1 MCIRDRVK
9 GENVM
14 LGYWN
19 NQKETEKVLIDGWLH
34 TGDIGVFEK
43 NFLKITDRKKDILIT
58 PGGDNISPI
67 KIENDLLN
75 FKSGENIG
83 FIVKSGCDFISPI
96 SHPSNL
102 IIGIGVSA
110 IGTSSVT
117 YKSAV
122 FKENDEF
129 ASAQGF
135 FTHVYVNRT
144 TQKASPISKEF
155 REKLNE
161 IFKP

>member
-1 MCIRDRVK
+1 M
-9 GENVM
+9 N
-14 LGYWN
+14 L
-19 NQKETEKVLIDGWLH
+19 WL
-34 TGDIGVFEK
+34 
-43 NFLKITDRKKDILIT
+43 
-58 PGGDNISPI
+58 
-67 KIENDLLN
+67 IENDLLN
-75 FKSGENIG
+75 FKSGKNIG

-102 IIGIGVSA
+102 IIGIGASA

-122 FKENDEF
+122 FKENEEL

-135 FTHVYVNRT
+135 FTHVYVNRA

-155 REKLNE
+155 RDKLNN

>member
-1 MCIRDRVK
+1 MRQNPTNRSDYNHFSKMNTRWNDNDIY
-9 GENVM
+9 GHLNNVIYYEYFDTAVN
-14 LGYWN
+14 L
-19 NQKETEKVLIDGWLH
+19 WL
-34 TGDIGVFEK
+34 
-43 NFLKITDRKKDILIT
+43 
-58 PGGDNISPI
+58 
-67 KIENDLLN
+67 IENDLLN
-75 FKSGENIG
+75 FKSGKNIG
-83 FIVKSGCDFISPI
+83 FIVESGCDFISPI

-102 IIGIGVSA
+102 IIGIGASK

-135 FTHVYVNRT
+135 FTHVYVNRD

-155 REKLNE
+155 REKLNK

>member
-1 MCIRDRVK
+1 MEMMEYVEQLAKYYDAWPEV
-9 GENVM
+9 
-14 LGYWN
+14 
-19 NQKETEKVLIDGWLH
+19 Q
-34 TGDIGVFEK
+34 
-43 NFLKITDRKKDILIT
+43 
-58 PGGDNISPI
+58 
-67 KIENDLLN
+67 
-75 FKSGENIG
+75 
-83 FIVKSGCDFISPI
+83 
-96 SHPSNL
+96 
-102 IIGIGVSA
+102 

-144 TQKASPISKEF
+144 SQKASPISKEF
-155 REKLNE
+155 REKLNK

>member
-1 MCIRDRVK
+1 MKINPHKKIEYPCFYKLKTRWKDNDVYGHIN
-9 GENVM
+9 NVIYYEYFDTAVN
-14 LGYWN
+14 L
-19 NQKETEKVLIDGWLH
+19 WL
-34 TGDIGVFEK
+34 
-43 NFLKITDRKKDILIT
+43 
-58 PGGDNISPI
+58 
-67 KIENDLLN
+67 IENDLLN
-75 FKSGENIG
+75 FKSGKNIG

-102 IIGIGVSA
+102 VIGIVASA

-155 REKLNE
+155 REKLNK